1 MYIQKPVSTKWKVSL
16 PNTFT
21 SKNELESMVC
31 GDSRCGILCSNCSE
45 GFTLLNHSPN
55 YKCCNKSFVNCSYG
69 ISQYIVSELPPVSL
83 LFLVIL
89 IFNINFTSEALSSF
103 VFYAQVIDL
112 QDADM
117 VDSRYLQDID
127 IVKSQ

>member
-1 MYIQKPVSTKWKVSL
+1 M
-16 PNTFT
+16 
-21 SKNELESMVC
+21 
-31 GDSRCGILCSNCSE
+31 
-45 GFTLLNHSPN
+45 
-55 YKCCNKSFVNCSYG
+55 
-69 ISQYIVSELPPVSL
+69 SL